1 MRGALTCILTLA
13 VVSGVACAQTDGTV
27 RGAGATFPAPI
38 YQKWIESFQASDPG
52 PQISYEG
59 VGSEEG
65 LRRLEHGDV
74 DFAASD
80 IVPSQE
86 MRDRLKVELLP
97 AVVGGVVPAYNLHGL
112 SKDLRFTPDVLA
124 AIFLGHITKWN
135 DARIKEVNRGANLPD
150 ADIIVV
156 HRSDGSGTT
165 HVLAEYLSKTNA
177 EWREAM
183 GTGSTLAWKVGQGAK
198 GNDGVASVLARTP
211 YAIGYLEFIYALENQ
226 LSYAAVKN
234 AAGRFVRP
242 DIDSITAAARSA
254 PESEP
259 FRASITDAPGR
270 DAYPIASF
278 TWLVVPAQA
287 AASAKRDQLLG
298 FLEWALSA
306 GQRQAGAL
314 GYVALPEEL
323 AARER
328 SVIARLKKL
337 P

>member
-287 AASAKRDQLLG
+287 AAPRPTGHTSEGA
-298 FLEWALSA
+298 AL
-306 GQRQAGAL
+306 
-314 GYVALPEEL
+314 
-323 AARER
+323 
-328 SVIARLKKL
+328 
-337 P
+337 

>member
-1 MRGALTCILTLA
+1 MPRRLTPFLVFGILAAATY
-13 VVSGVACAQTDGTV
+13 AQTDGTV

-38 YQKWIESFQASDPG
+38 YQKWIESFQANHPG
-52 PQISYEG
+52 PRILYES

-65 LRRLEHGDV
+65 VMRLEHGDV

-86 MRDRLKVELLP
+86 VQDKIGVELLP
-97 AVVGGVVPAYNLHGL
+97 AVVGAVVPAYNLHGL
-112 SKDLRFTPDVLA
+112 AKDLRFTPDLLA
-124 AIFLGHITKWN
+124 GIFLGHITKWN

-150 ADIIVV
+150 ADIIVI

-165 HVLAEYLSKTNA
+165 HVLGEYLSKTNT
-177 EWREAM
+177 EWRDAM
-183 GTGSTLAWKVGQGAK
+183 GTGSTLEWKTGQGAK

-234 AAGRFVRP
+234 AAGKFVRP

-254 PESEP
+254 PEAEP

-278 TWLVVPAQA
+278 TWLVVPAHA
-287 AASAKRDQLLG
+287 TAGAKRDQLFG
-298 FLEWALSA
+298 FLEWALST

-328 SVIARLKKL
+328 SVVARLKKL